1 MCQNVE
7 RRVDKCKV
15 REGLRKVAK
24 EPFCSGIVLLGE
36 QADVGREPDKS
47 IEQREPLV
55 APAEQLVA
63 VDEPEGAREEDAFAG
78 RESVRAVVMGAV
90 AQHEP
95 VLEQIALDR
104 LDRSPNA
111 RVGCRQEADQR
122 EQEQAC
128 VELLRSVGP
137 HERSEFSVKTLFAYL
152 RVDRV

>member
-1 MCQNVE
+1 
-7 RRVDKCKV
+7 
-15 REGLRKVAK
+15 
-24 EPFCSGIVLLGE
+24 
-36 QADVGREPDKS
+36 
-47 IEQREPLV
+47 
-55 APAEQLVA
+55 
-63 VDEPEGAREEDAFAG
+63 EEDAFAG

-111 RVGCRQEADQR
+111 RVRCRQEADQR

-128 VELLRSVGP
+128 VELLRSVRP

-152 RVDRV
+152 RVDRVADRAPFVDVAIE